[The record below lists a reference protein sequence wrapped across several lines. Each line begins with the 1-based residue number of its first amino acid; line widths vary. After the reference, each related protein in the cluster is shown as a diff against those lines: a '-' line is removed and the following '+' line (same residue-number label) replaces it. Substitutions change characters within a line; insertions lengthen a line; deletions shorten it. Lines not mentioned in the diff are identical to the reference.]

1 MGAHMKTTID
11 ITDALFNA
19 AKLAAQQ
26 RDTTLRALV
35 ELGLR
40 QVLEAP
46 STSKRTFNLRKASF
60 RGRGLQ
66 KGAQGA
72 SWEQLRDMAYGGRDR

>member
-11 ITDALFNA
+11 IADPLFEA
-19 AKLAAQQ
+19 AKIAAQQ
-26 RDTTLRALV
+26 RGTTLRALV
-35 ELGLR
+35 EMGLR

-46 STSKRTFNLRKASF
+46 AKNKRTFKLRKASF

-66 KGAQGA
+66 QGALGA
-72 SWEQLRDMAYGGRDR
+72 SWEQLREMSYGDRGR